1 MRLSQKRSRRAC
13 IGAAVLLM
21 WVCGGPA
28 AAQTFVLS
36 PDTDVVGSLKIVE
49 TAWEDTLLDIARR
62 HGVGYEEIRRA
73 NPGID
78 PWLPGAGTR
87 VVVPTQYV
95 LPAGPRIGIVLNL
108 PEKRLYYYPPA
119 APGERPVVK
128 TYPVSIGR
136 MDWSTPLG
144 ATKIVAKEKNPA
156 WHPPASVRAEY
167 RMRGEELPPRVPP
180 GPDNPLGDYALR
192 LALPGY
198 LIHGTNRPYGIGMRV
213 THGCV
218 RLYPEDI
225 EALYEA
231 VPIGTSVR
239 IVNQPHKAG
248 WRDGRLYLE
257 SHPPLDEHREQL
269 GNNLTPAVR
278 AILAVRGDRPA
289 AIDWNRLA
297 EIAEQARGVPE
308 PVSR

>member
-1 MRLSQKRSRRAC
+1 M
-13 IGAAVLLM
+13 LL
-21 WVCGGPA
+21 WAYAGLAP
-28 AAQTFVLS
+28 AQTFVLS
-36 PDTDVVGSLKIVE
+36 APDTDVVGTLKIVE
-49 TAWEDTLLDIARR
+49 AKWEDTLLDIARH
-62 HGVGYEEIRRA
+62 HGVGYEEIRQA
-73 NPGID
+73 NPGVD
-78 PWLPGAGTR
+78 PWLPGTGTR
-87 VVVPTQYV
+87 VVIPTQYV
-95 LPAGPRIGIVLNL
+95 LPDGPRTGIALNL

-119 APGERPVVK
+119 APGDQPVVK

-144 ATKIVAKEKNPA
+144 VTKIVAKERNPA

-167 RMRGEELPPRVPP
+167 RMRGEELPPLVPP

-231 VPIGTSVR
+231 VPVGTPVR

-248 WRDGRLYLE
+248 WRNGRLYLE
-257 SHPPLDEHREQL
+257 SHPPLDEHRETL

-278 AILAVRGDRPA
+278 AVLAGRGDRQA
-289 AIDWNRLA
+289 TIDWNRVV
-297 EIAEQARGVPE
+297 EIGEQARGLPE